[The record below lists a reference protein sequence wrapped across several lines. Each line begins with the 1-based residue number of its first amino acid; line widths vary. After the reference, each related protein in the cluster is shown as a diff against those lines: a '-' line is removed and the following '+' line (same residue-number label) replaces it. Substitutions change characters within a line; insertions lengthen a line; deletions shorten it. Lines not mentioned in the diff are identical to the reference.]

1 MNSILLYW
9 CVQESSYAAVVILQ
23 VGLCL
28 YSYYLV
34 TKGQALS
41 LPGKGYI
48 FTVAN
53 LRHFNKIRYLRDMPP
68 MKIELAQ
75 GNRRYLERKVT
86 IILVFSKLSLNPL
99 LNARFKRFYKVNK
112 NQSN

>member
-1 MNSILLYW
+1 M
-9 CVQESSYAAVVILQ
+9 QEKSYVAVVVLSKL
-23 VGLCL
+23 LCL

-41 LPGKGYI
+41 LPNNRYI

-53 LRHFNKIRYLRDMPP
+53 LRHFKKIRYLRNMLP
-68 MKIELAQ
+68 MRIELAQ
-75 GNRRYLERKVT
+75 GNLRYLGRKVT
-86 IILVFSKLSLNPL
+86 IIHMFSKPVFNPL
-99 LNARFKRFYKVNK
+99 LGARVKHSYKVNR

>member
-1 MNSILLYW
+1 MQEIS
-9 CVQESSYAAVVILQ
+9 CVADGILQ

-53 LRHFNKIRYLRDMPP
+53 LRHVKKIRYLRDMLP
-68 MKIELAQ
+68 MRIEFAQ
-75 GNRRYLERKVT
+75 GNLRC
-86 IILVFSKLSLNPL
+86 
-99 LNARFKRFYKVNK
+99 
-112 NQSN
+112 

>member
-1 MNSILLYW
+1 MCKRFIENGY
-9 CVQESSYAAVVILQ
+9 VAVVILQ

-41 LPGKGYI
+41 LPNNRYI

-53 LRHFNKIRYLRDMPP
+53 LRHFKKIRYLRDMLP
-68 MKIELAQ
+68 MRIELAQ
-75 GNRRYLERKVT
+75 GNRRYLGRKVT
-86 IILVFSKLSLNPL
+86 IILECSVSLSLNTL
-99 LNARFKRFYKVNK
+99 R
-112 NQSN
+112 

>member
-1 MNSILLYW
+1 MQENSY
-9 CVQESSYAAVVILQ
+9 VAVVVLQ

-41 LPGKGYI
+41 LPNNRYI

-53 LRHFNKIRYLRDMPP
+53 LRHIKFLNGGAKR
-68 MKIELAQ
+68 
-75 GNRRYLERKVT
+75 NERGAEGTK
-86 IILVFSKLSLNPL
+86 SE
-99 LNARFKRFYKVNK
+99 
-112 NQSN
+112 

>member
-1 MNSILLYW
+1 MNSILLCW
-9 CVQESSYAAVVILQ
+9 GVQENSYIAVVILQ

-48 FTVAN
+48 FTVVN
-53 LRHFNKIRYLRDMPP
+53 LRYIKKISYLRDMLP
-68 MKIELAQ
+68 MRIELAQ
-75 GNRRYLERKVT
+75 GNRRY
-86 IILVFSKLSLNPL
+86 
-99 LNARFKRFYKVNK
+99 
-112 NQSN
+112 

>member
-1 MNSILLYW
+1 MQENSY
-9 CVQESSYAAVVILQ
+9 VAVGILQ

-28 YSYYLV
+28 YSYYFV

-53 LRHFNKIRYLRDMPP
+53 LRHIKKIRYLRDMPP
-68 MKIELAQ
+68 MRIELAQ
-75 GNRRYLERKVT
+75 GNRRYLGRKVT
-86 IILVFSKLSLNPL
+86 IILMFSKLPPNTSRWALV
-99 LNARFKRFYKVNK
+99 FGGFYKVNR

>member
-1 MNSILLYW
+1 MQDI
-9 CVQESSYAAVVILQ
+9 SYVAVVILQ

-41 LPGKGYI
+41 LPNNRYI

-53 LRHFNKIRYLRDMPP
+53 LRHIK
-68 MKIELAQ
+68 KQ
-75 GNRRYLERKVT
+75 
-86 IILVFSKLSLNPL
+86 
-99 LNARFKRFYKVNK
+99 
-112 NQSN
+112 

>member
-1 MNSILLYW
+1 
-9 CVQESSYAAVVILQ
+9 VQEISYVAVEIL
-23 VGLCL
+23 LCL

-41 LPGKGYI
+41 LPNNRYI

-53 LRHFNKIRYLRDMPP
+53 LRHVKKIRYLRDMLP
-68 MKIELAQ
+68 MRIELAQ
-75 GNRRYLERKVT
+75 GNRRYLGRKVT
-86 IILVFSKLSLNPL
+86 IILMFSKLALNPL
-99 LNARFKRFYKVNK
+99 LNARFKRFYKVNR

>member
-1 MNSILLYW
+1 MNSTLLCW
-9 CVQESSYAAVVILQ
+9 GVQENSYVAVVILR
-23 VGLCL
+23 VWLRL

-53 LRHFNKIRYLRDMPP
+53 LRHFKKIRYLRDMPP
-68 MKIELAQ
+68 MRIELAQ

-86 IILVFSKLSLNPL
+86 IILVFSKLALNTL
-99 LNARFKRFYKVNK
+99 LALRAAAF
-112 NQSN
+112 

>member
-1 MNSILLYW
+1 MCKRFIENGY
-9 CVQESSYAAVVILQ
+9 VAVVILQ

-41 LPGKGYI
+41 LPNNRYI

-53 LRHFNKIRYLRDMPP
+53 LRHFKKIRYLRYIPP
-68 MKIELAQ
+68 MGIELAQ
-75 GNRRYLERKVT
+75 GNRRYLGRKVT
-86 IILVFSKLSLNPL
+86 IIRMFSKLPPNTSRWALV
-99 LNARFKRFYKVNK
+99 FGGFYKVNR

>member
-1 MNSILLYW
+1 MQENSY
-9 CVQESSYAAVVILQ
+9 VAVVILQ

-41 LPGKGYI
+41 LPNNRYI

-53 LRHFNKIRYLRDMPP
+53 LRHIKKIRYLRDVLP
-68 MKIELAQ
+68 MRIELAQ
-75 GNRRYLERKVT
+75 GNRRYLGRKVT
-86 IILVFSKLSLNPL
+86 IILVFSKP
-99 LNARFKRFYKVNK
+99 AA
-112 NQSN
+112 

>member
-1 MNSILLYW
+1 MCKRFIENGY
-9 CVQESSYAAVVILQ
+9 VAVVILQ

-41 LPGKGYI
+41 LPNNRYI

-53 LRHFNKIRYLRDMPP
+53 LRHIKKIRYLRDMPP
-68 MKIELAQ
+68 MRIELAQ
-75 GNRRYLERKVT
+75 GNRRYLGRK
-86 IILVFSKLSLNPL
+86 L
-99 LNARFKRFYKVNK
+99 R
-112 NQSN
+112 